1 MRARLGSFL
10 PKISLPRLG
19 PNLGP
24 RLGLRVSGVDARAL
38 RGRALLTFLVK
49 GLLPVTV
56 LGLVLFTA
64 TAPVE
69 APVVEVA
76 GQASPTLVWPVFYV
90 KTEQKAVA
98 LTFDISWGTK
108 TPYLVLP
115 VLERTNQ
122 KATFFLSGPWTARN
136 PEIAKAIAAAG
147 HEIGSHG
154 DRHDNLSTL
163 NRTGVEQNI
172 SKAHADLKQVMGL
185 EPRFFRPPN
194 GDYDDIVVDIAKT
207 LGYETIIWSV
217 DSLDWKNPGVSTMI
231 SRVTK
236 LAFPGAIILFHASDS
251 SRETHLALPET
262 IQTLRD
268 AGYKIVTLGE
278 LWKMGTP
285 GRDDPRGRPTKN

>member
-1 MRARLGSFL
+1 MRIKVFKRGAVLRLAR
-10 PKISLPRLG
+10 
-19 PNLGP
+19 
-24 RLGLRVSGVDARAL
+24 V
-38 RGRALLTFLVK
+38 
-49 GLLPVTV
+49 LLPVAV
-56 LGLVLFTA
+56 LGIVLFTSSSSLE
-64 TAPVE
+64 T
-69 APVVEVA
+69 PVVEVA
-76 GQASPTLVWPVFYV
+76 GRAAPALSWPVFYV
-90 KTEQKAVA
+90 KTDQKAVA

-115 VLERTNQ
+115 VLERLNQ
-122 KATFFLSGPWTARN
+122 KATFFLSGPWTTRN

-147 HEIGSHG
+147 HEIASHG
-154 DRHDNLSTL
+154 DKHDNLSTL
-163 NRTGVEQNI
+163 DQASVEHNI
-172 SKAHADLKQVMGL
+172 SKAHADLKQVLGL

-194 GDYDDIVVDIAKT
+194 GDYDDTVVDLAKT

-278 LWKMGTP
+278 LWKMGEP
-285 GRDDPRGRPTKN
+285 GRDDPRGRPKK